1 MAAAGQASPFRPPL
15 IRDACVAGFLAAVS
29 PKTKPGLGG
38 PDWNQ
43 LRSASVVR
51 VPTDGNAGS
60 RRRPDRPSTRRREP
74 GMADL
79 LPRRGDDRRWRTW
92 RALPKAPRE
101 EAGGS
106 ASCWGSVRSR
116 SRAGRWPAR
125 AESPVWVAGFDQLPP
140 EAGAQVRILPG
151 GTLTRS
157 FDSADCPR
165 STGNRGAGRGVQK
178 GMRRGRIFSMVLAGA
193 LVLGA
198 CGGGSDREQRQDRP
212 SPSTAASDTPG
223 PSGRIAFDHFDD
235 VWTIDPA

>member
-1 MAAAGQASPFRPPL
+1 
-15 IRDACVAGFLAAVS
+15 
-29 PKTKPGLGG
+29 
-38 PDWNQ
+38 
-43 LRSASVVR
+43 
-51 VPTDGNAGS
+51 
-60 RRRPDRPSTRRREP
+60 
-74 GMADL
+74 MADL

-101 EAGGS
+101 EAEGS

-193 LVLGA
+193 LVLGRTA
-198 CGGGSDREQRQDRP
+198 GGPIGSSDRIARLRPRQPLTRRGRAGGSRSTTSTTCGRSTLLDVTRLP
-212 SPSTAASDTPG
+212 S
-223 PSGRIAFDHFDD
+223 
-235 VWTIDPA
+235 